1 MNILRHPNTKRV
13 YLPQTLIKELQR
25 KMSANRKLSSQEDE
39 IKQQIFTNLVNIITG
54 FKNNKNNVWCLTT
67 LGRQNENKMFS
78 EKLKV
83 EQGPP
88 CSIQQEDINM
98 YDKIKNTNIIYSQVA
113 NQPRERGKYKMYQFN
128 RK

>member
-1 MNILRHPNTKRV
+1 MNILRHPNAESLFTTDSNKRITKKTQFIGRRDK
-13 YLPQTLIKELQR
+13 TK
-25 KMSANRKLSSQEDE
+25 
-39 IKQQIFTNLVNIITG
+39 QIFTNLVNIITG